1 MLVLTRRKDQRIVIG
16 DDIVVT
22 VLEVKGD
29 SVRLGVEAPR
39 SVQVH
44 REEVYRALVEANRQA
59 VLPPTPPTG
68 LPSAARPAAGVR
80 PAPPGRPVPRPP
92 ANPGPTPAS

>member
-44 REEVYRALVEANRQA
+44 REEVYRSLVEANRQA
-59 VLPPTPPTG
+59 VLPPTPLTG
-68 LPSAARPAAGVR
+68 LPSAARPAARVR
-80 PAPPGRPVPRPP
+80 PGPPGRPVPRPP